1 MYRYSTGLGQFVIRG
16 ALSEIQN
23 SLTLHL
29 RYTHPSDGGSSYGSH
44 LTQDSP
50 DSAYWFGQLG
60 GGGNH
65 ASPVAGFVGDSTVFF
80 TNLSSMSLGRWGD
93 YSAIRNHW
101 ANPKLFSVS
110 EYFLNGPN
118 ADRPTGQVIH
128 QYRMFGRTADVGGT
142 F

>member
-1 MYRYSTGLGQFVIRG
+1 MVKTTFLGSTSWTSANESQIWNSSVAFQFPYMTTNTNGELGI
-16 ALSEIQN
+16 
-23 SLTLHL
+23 SL
-29 RYTHPSDGGSSYGSH
+29 
-44 LTQDSP
+44 
-50 DSAYWFGQLG
+50 AFG

-80 TNLSSMSLGRWGD
+80 SNLSSMSLGRWGD
-93 YSAIRNHW
+93 FSAIRKHW
-101 ANPKLFSVS
+101 ANQKLFSVS

-118 ADRPTGQVIH
+118 ANSATGQVIH